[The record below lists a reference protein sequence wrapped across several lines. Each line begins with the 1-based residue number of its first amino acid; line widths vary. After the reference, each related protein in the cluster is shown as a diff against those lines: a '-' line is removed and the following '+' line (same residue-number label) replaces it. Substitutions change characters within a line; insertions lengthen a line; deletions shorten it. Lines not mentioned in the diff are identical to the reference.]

1 MINFQFQRQIK
12 SLQQLAQL
20 KGEDRRQLL
29 RNLTE
34 SEYNDVMKVLGSLPF
49 VDFKVRSEG
58 LIFALIFIEK
68 LKVFFQY

>member
-1 MINFQFQRQIK
+1 MNFQRQIK

-34 SEYNDVMKVLGSLPF
+34 NEYNNVMKVLGSMPF
-49 VDFKVRSEG
+49 VEFKVRSEG
-58 LIFALIFIEK
+58 VLEH
-68 LKVFFQY
+68 LKPQVN